1 MAQLVKKLST
11 RAREALANTTG
22 KARPSSEVLRMF
34 RRFRKLEEARIRM
47 MHKAGEGGVAVCE
60 ARSDFI
66 DALLKHLWQ
75 EMLLRDDALA
85 ARDLK
90 ISLVATGGYGRRHMN
105 PHSDVDL
112 LFLLGGNGAKVPPA
126 VVPLVTAFITTMF
139 DLRLPVGDKS
149 TRTVGDTLALANE
162 KNDVKTAL
170 IEARLVA
177 GNEEPFEE
185 LKRRYDKECMDGR
198 ESQFLQ
204 LRQQDLVIRHG
215 KHEDTSS
222 VQEPNVKNGCGGLR
236 DYHNA
241 LWMSYAK
248 HRTTSLRDLVKLGV
262 FPLNAVRDMERAY
275 DFILRVRTELHY
287 IEGRES
293 DILTLRLQGVVAT
306 NLEYPQKKILQRI
319 EAFMRDYYTHSGCLL
334 HRGNELMDR
343 FHLQARA
350 EEKPSLVA
358 RLLRRTE
365 KPVEHFDGFFSRDE
379 RIHAE
384 HEKIFTEDPPRLMRL
399 FVHTQQRHL
408 RLSPELFQLVQ
419 RSWALINRVFRYNK
433 AVRESFEAILSQ
445 KGDVARV
452 LRQMHRVGFLGRYL
466 PEFGALTN
474 LVQHEFFHRYPAD
487 EHTLRTIDKLDELAG
502 APKPGMEFFQRLFH
516 EIQDPFVLY
525 LALILHDSGRAAN
538 QETHSDAS
546 AALADRV
553 CRRLQIKGARRRLLM
568 FLIDHHL
575 TLYRTATT
583 KSLEDPNVIAEF
595 GGMMKNR
602 QQLDALLVLT
612 HADSRGTSDKSWNS
626 WKESLILHLYQNA
639 VRYLDDPSDY
649 VRSVSAPLKELQAE
663 VQRALDA
670 TYTQEIAA
678 HFEKMPRSYFNFRS
692 ADIIVQH
699 LQVYRQFFE
708 KLVTGKPGDSL
719 LPQLHWIDHPEQGC
733 SELIVVSWDRHL
745 LLARVA
751 GALAAQ
757 GITILAADLYQ
768 RQDDTVLDV
777 FRVCRTD
784 FTPVSNDRTKARVQA
799 GIEEA
804 FETHAFDFSKAI
816 AEVRKPFKGL
826 EDMAAEVPQRVRF
839 SNIVSPDYTVIEL
852 QALDR
857 IGLLYDVFQVI
868 GNAGLNICHAR
879 INTEKGVA
887 LDVIYVQD
895 KAGHKVADQ
904 ELLSDVQRKLE
915 AAVFGS

>member
-1 MAQLVKKLST
+1 MPQLVKKLST

-22 KARPSSEVLRMF
+22 KARTGAEILRVF
-34 RRFRKLEEARIRM
+34 KRFRKIEEARIRM
-47 MHKAGEGGVAVCE
+47 MHKSGMGGVEICE
-60 ARSDFI
+60 MRSDFI
-66 DALLKHLWQ
+66 DALLKHLWN
-75 EMLLRDDALA
+75 EMFLADDQADA
-85 ARDLK
+85 QK
-90 ISLVATGGYGRRHMN
+90 VPISLVATGGYGRRHMN

-112 LFLLGGNGAKVPPA
+112 LFLVPGNGTKLPPA
-126 VVPLVTAFITTMF
+126 VGPLVSAFITTMF

-149 TRTVGDTLALANE
+149 TRTVGDTLNLANE

-177 GNEEPFEE
+177 GSEEPFAE
-185 LKRRYDKECMDGR
+185 LKRRYDRECMEGR
-198 ESQFLQ
+198 EAQFLM
-204 LRQQDLVIRHG
+204 LRQEDLQSRHA
-215 KHEDTSS
+215 KHEGTSS

-241 LWMSYAK
+241 LWMTYAK
-248 HRTTSLRDLVKLGV
+248 HRITNLRELVKMDA
-262 FPLNAVRDMERAY
+262 FPLNSLRDMERAY

-306 NLEYPQKKILQRI
+306 NLDYPQKKILQRI
-319 EAFMRDYYTHSGCLL
+319 EAFMRDYYTHSGNML

-343 FHLQARA
+343 YHLQALA

-365 KPVEHFDGFFSRDE
+365 KPVERFDGFLSRDE
-379 RIHAE
+379 RLHAQDE
-384 HEKIFTEDPPRLMRL
+384 NIFDEDPTRLMRL

-419 RSWALINRVFRYNK
+419 KNWALINRTFRYNK
-433 AVRESFEAILSQ
+433 ANRESFEAILSQ

-452 LRQMHRVGFLGRYL
+452 LRQMHRVGFLGRYM

-502 APKPGMEFFQRLFH
+502 TPKPGMELFQKLFH
-516 EIQDPFVLY
+516 EVQDPFVLY
-525 LALILHDSGRAAN
+525 LALILHDSGRAEN
-538 QETHSDAS
+538 TETHTDAS
-546 AALADRV
+546 AVLADKA

-583 KSLEDPNVIAEF
+583 KNLDDPAVIAEF
-595 GGMMKNR
+595 ATIVKNR
-602 QQLDALLVLT
+602 QQLDALLVMT
-612 HADSRGTSDKSWNS
+612 HADSRGTSEKSWNS
-626 WKESLILHLYQNA
+626 WKESLLLHLYHST
-639 VRYLDDPSDY
+639 VRYMNDPSDF
-649 VRSVSAPLKELQAE
+649 VRSISAPLKELQAE
-663 VQRALDA
+663 VHRKLNA
-670 TYTQEIAA
+670 TFDREIIA
-678 HFEKMPRSYFNFRS
+678 HFEKMPRSYFNFRN
-692 ADIIVQH
+692 ADTIVQH
-699 LQVYRQFFE
+699 IEVYRQFFE

-719 LPQLHWIDHPEQGC
+719 LPELFWIDHPEQGC

-757 GITILAADLYQ
+757 GITILGADLYG
-768 RQDDTVLDV
+768 RQDDTVLDI

-784 FTPVSNDRTKARVQA
+784 FTPVTNDRTKARIKSS
-799 GIEEA
+799 IEEA
-804 FETHAFDFSKAI
+804 FETHKFDFSKAI

-826 EDMAAEVPQRVRF
+826 EDMAAEVPQRVYL
-839 SNIVSPDYTVIEL
+839 NHTISPDYTVIEL

-868 GNAGLNICHAR
+868 GHAGLNICHAR

-887 LDVIYVQD
+887 LDAIYVQD
-895 KAGHKVADQ
+895 KAG
-904 ELLSDVQRKLE
+904 RKMTDKE
-915 AAVFGS
+915 